1 MEAFIKVKVFS
12 ISNGLEVIENVKLV
26 RIKSKDYNLLIM
38 PDYMPILGEIQGN
51 IDIENK
57 DDTRTFENING
68 YYVNTNNEFS
78 LILRE
83 NLWH

>member
-83 NLWH
+83 SL

>member
-83 NLWH
+83 NL

>member
-57 DDTRTFENING
+57 DDTKTFENING
-68 YYVNTNNEFS
+68 YYVNSNNEFS

-83 NLWH
+83 SL

>member
-12 ISNGLEVIENVKLV
+12 LSNGLEVIENVKLV

-57 DDTRTFENING
+57 DDTKTFENING

-83 NLWH
+83 NL